1 VTPAEEKHLS
11 RFLSLAL
18 RHDPTAADITLD
30 AAGWILIEDLIQW
43 ATRMGQPLTRDQI
56 LQIVANS
63 DKQRFTISADGRS
76 LRAAQGHSVPVDL
89 GLEHRTPPETLFH
102 GTADISVPTIL
113 REGLKPQSRQ
123 HVHLSSD
130 TTTARQVGRRHGRPV
145 VLEIQAKAAHAA
157 GQPFWISE
165 NGVWLTTSISPKFL
179 HPQADKF

>member
-1 VTPAEEKHLS
+1 MTPKDEKHLS
-11 RFLSLAL
+11 TFLSLVL
-18 RHDPTAADITLD
+18 RHDPAAADINLD
-30 AAGWILIEDLIQW
+30 AAGWVLIEDLTQG
-43 ATRMGQPLTRDQI
+43 ATRMGHPLTRDQI
-56 LQIVANS
+56 LLIAANS

-89 GLEHRTPPETLFH
+89 GLEPRAPPETLFH
-102 GTADISVPTIL
+102 GTADISVPAIL
-113 REGLKPQSRQ
+113 HEGLKPQSRQ

-130 TTTARQVGRRHGRPV
+130 ATIARQVGQRHGRPV

-179 HPQADKF
+179 RPQADKF